1 MLELK
6 IFVWVQTFRRRP
18 FVPSHNFCHPGQFY
32 FKKISSRDLE
42 PINFAIQLLRDVWV
56 SPEIICISKNSERST
71 EAQIDFIVKQQQQHI
86 YTSF

>member
-6 IFVWVQTFRRRP
+6 IFAWVQTFRRT
-18 FVPSHNFCHPGQFY
+18 SATLANFIL
-32 FKKISSRDLE
+32 KISSRDFE

-71 EAQIDFIVKQQQQHI
+71 EAQIDFFVKQQQQHI